1 MDFFFFFLGDGRAT
15 ELINYEASLVPKIK
29 DGNVRRFILYHS
41 ENYGTLKD
49 GPEER
54 AYSKGKEAA

>member
-1 MDFFFFFLGDGRAT
+1 MGDGRAT

-29 DGNVRRFILYHS
+29 DGNVRRFIRYHS